1 MKNFVK
7 SLKNN
12 NMDIQS
18 LYQKAIKFATAKHL
32 EQDQKVPG
40 TNLPYVVHLSNVAM
54 EILIAGSS
62 TTNFDIAFAVQVA
75 LLHDTIEDTGASYEE
90 LERLFGKAV
99 ADAVSAL
106 SKNEELPKEEQM
118 KDCLVR
124 IKKLEPEVS
133 AVKMADRITNLQSPP
148 TYWDKGRRIKY
159 AEEAKMILSELKDC
173 NDYLAKRLEM
183 KIQEYRNYIA

>member
-18 LYQKAIKFATAKHL
+18 LYQKAVKFATAKHL

-62 TTNFDIAFAVQVA
+62 TTNFDIEFAVQVA
-75 LLHDTIEDTGASYEE
+75 LLHDTIEDTGSSYEE

-99 ADAVSAL
+99 AEAVSAL
-106 SKNEELPKEEQM
+106 SKNEDLPKEEQM
-118 KDCLVR
+118 KECLVR

-133 AVKMADRITNLQSPP
+133 AVKMADRITNLQPPP

-159 AEEAKMILSELKDC
+159 AEEAKMILSELKDY
-173 NDYLAKRLEM
+173 NDYLAKRLEL

>member
-1 MKNFVK
+1 
-7 SLKNN
+7 
-12 NMDIQS
+12 MDIQS